1 MYIQL
6 NIIYLKGVINMAQIN
21 IRIDDNLKEQAEILF
36 EELGLNMSTAF
47 NVFIRQSIR
56 QGGIPFEITTQ
67 VDPFFNE
74 SNMKILQESLK
85 EANEGR
91 FVSKSLGIEGNGA
104 MKINFTEIAW
114 KDYIY
119 WQGQDKKTIKQ

>member
-1 MYIQL
+1 
-6 NIIYLKGVINMAQIN
+6 MAQIN

-67 VDPFFNE
+67 VDPFFSE
-74 SNMKILQESLK
+74 SNVKILQESIK
-85 EANEGR
+85 EANDGKSI
-91 FVSKSLGIEGNGA
+91 SKSFEQLKE
-104 MKINFTEIAW
+104 ME
-114 KDYIY
+114 
-119 WQGQDKKTIKQ
+119 Q